1 MLFGLRCS
9 AIFLVILSDFFSEV
23 RSQVL
28 SAVRSALTV
37 GVGLVLFFGQMSP
50 AQAET
55 SAATPAASTAA
66 GPAASTAAVP
76 EQSFDGTAEINSM
89 VSSGNTKNQ
98 TTGVAF
104 DLNYKPDPWL
114 INLKSK
120 YLTTVS
126 QEIQTQESFEASARG
141 GRTLSSQLEAFVDHA
156 YLKNRFAGTE
166 SRYATSGGL
175 GYGWLHADEQ
185 NLRTELSLGYTHE
198 DRTDNTKLGFMSGVV
213 GLIYKWK
220 MTETADLSHETKY
233 MPNFQT
239 ADAWR
244 LTSETAL
251 SAAISSVLSSKVAW
265 KYEHVNVPTAG
276 KLKGDTTT
284 TISILAKF

>member
-1 MLFGLRCS
+1 
-9 AIFLVILSDFFSEV
+9 
-23 RSQVL
+23 
-28 SAVRSALTV
+28 
-37 GVGLVLFFGQMSP
+37 MSP
-50 AQAET
+50 AQADT